1 MCVYLSP
8 QLQKPNH
15 LKRLLNIRDLLT
27 KAHCAPLCVHFH
39 KLVFGDH
46 LLEAAEG
53 GFDIFARGDVVG
65 DVVDE
70 GGYGDPAGVCLGCY
84 CAGALLDM
92 VCKGYAYGTGQGRRA
107 RRGRDDFF
115 SSLTCLVGV
124 FSAIVKGLESRQ
136 TDSAL

>member
-1 MCVYLSP
+1 MYLSP

-15 LKRLLNIRDLLT
+15 LIRLLDIRDLLT

-70 GGYGDPAGVCLGCY
+70 GSYGDPAGVCLGCY
-84 CAGALLDM
+84 CAGHCQIWY
-92 VCKGYAYGTGQGRRA
+92 VKGVRLCIKREWDRTGRTA
-107 RRGRDDFF
+107 WRGRMIFF
-115 SSLTCLVGV
+115 LFINSPCGGFLCHC
-124 FSAIVKGLESRQ
+124 
-136 TDSAL
+136 

>member
-1 MCVYLSP
+1 MYKQLGVYLSP

-27 KAHCAPLCVHFH
+27 KAHRAPLCVHFH
-39 KLVFGDH
+39 KLVLGDH

-70 GGYGDPAGVCLGCY
+70 GGYGDPAGVCLGFY
-84 CAGALLDM
+84 CARALLDM
-92 VCKGYAYGTGQGRRA
+92 VSERYVTLYKARMGQN
-107 RRGRDDFF
+107 RG
-115 SSLTCLVGV
+115 GGPGG
-124 FSAIVKGLESRQ
+124 AG
-136 TDSAL
+136 